1 LQEKIALPSISHQ
14 LAMYHLE
21 ASLLPMPHELAVDVA
36 FTNEIVLPRRKNLVN
51 LTSVN
56 AIALEN
62 ERVV

>member
-1 LQEKIALPSISHQ
+1 
-14 LAMYHLE
+14 
-21 ASLLPMPHELAVDVA
+21 MPHELAVDVA